1 MIEAISED
9 HNALNVMRHPN
20 DSSEEN
26 GIKKPTAPQHR
37 PRSRPNRG
45 INSPPP
51 TESAERWH

>member
-1 MIEAISED
+1 MNRLLIENIND
-9 HNALNVMRHPN
+9 LK

-45 INSPPP
+45 INSPP
-51 TESAERWH
+51 RKQI